1 MKPDYKNWVPKSM
14 VYGLALGTV
23 AAFILFLLLG
33 ATGTIFHGIPR
44 LICGIIFG
52 IGTLVLLFF
61 TVWMSALHI
70 TFDYNGKRKLA
81 KTIIEGTANY
91 VKLPDGGTGLDVGCG
106 SGALT
111 IASAKRNPKA
121 VMVGCDIWSGA
132 YKAVFTKKRC
142 EDNAK
147 AEGVTNVRFE
157 EGNAIRLPF
166 KDESFDVVINRNVT
180 WNLQNPEACYA
191 EWKRVLKPGGRL
203 FVFDANWYAYLF
215 DDEKLQEYEEDRENV
230 KEEGLF
236 DFNNVENA
244 EKMEQIAMT
253 LPLSKENRP
262 EWDESALL
270 KCGFSAVSTD
280 TEIWQKVWDREE
292 QINFGSTPMF
302 LIQAVK

>member
-1 MKPDYKNWVPKSM
+1 MEKKLTKDIQDYWDKRSETYSELNITELNGSRKNLWQAVLTDLIQEAFPDKKNDDIR
-14 VYGLALGTV
+14 
-23 AAFILFLLLG
+23 ILD
-33 ATGTIFHGIPR
+33 
-44 LICGIIFG
+44 
-52 IGTLVLLFF
+52 IGTGPGFFSILLKKCGYDV
-61 TVWMSALHI
+61 TGIDSSIEMLNH
-70 TFDYNGKRKLA
+70 A
-81 KTIIEGTANY
+81 KSNAGTY
-91 VKLPDGGTGLDVGCG
+91 KDD
-106 SGALT
+106 
-111 IASAKRNPKA
+111 IAFLQMDADELS
-121 VMVGCDIWSGA
+121 
-132 YKAVFTKKRC
+132 
-142 EDNAK
+142 
-147 AEGVTNVRFE
+147 
-157 EGNAIRLPF
+157 F

-280 TEIWQKVWDREE
+280 TEIWQNVWDREE